1 MDLQDSLCLSAA
13 PSDSQLPAEAVAGEG
28 DSFGDDSRLVEGAL
42 VPFAHPYK
50 CQGLTPSVCK
60 IKSSPKSHSSS
71 IRQAQADG
79 LGLERQRLMDFECS
93 VKIVNTLTKTRKD
106 SANRAYSRIWHKF
119 PVLLLIKILRW
130 TLQKSVLKCLQAWLD
145 LGLCVSML

>member
-1 MDLQDSLCLSAA
+1 MVQTTASLSRTNRAWYFSSRGRLLTSPVNTKLLKFHSRAQNLQAIRVEVLTAEWISKTAYFFTA
-13 PSDSQLPAEAVAGEG
+13 VPSDSQLPAEAVAGEG
-28 DSFGDDSRLVEGAL
+28 DSDVDPRFVEGAL

-79 LGLERQRLMDFECS
+79 LGLARQRLMDL
-93 VKIVNTLTKTRKD
+93 NAL
-106 SANRAYSRIWHKF
+106 
-119 PVLLLIKILRW
+119 
-130 TLQKSVLKCLQAWLD
+130 
-145 LGLCVSML
+145 